1 MYMSKEVSGS
11 LIVRNQKILLLKNE
25 GQDDYQIPMGYG
37 QKGEL
42 SADVA
47 ERITSE
53 ITGCGCEVERY
64 KKKLKNSFTEDEA
77 EVTMQPYK
85 VSIEGEPKEGEWVDL
100 TRLSSIELHPALSEL
115 TEEMAKRL

>member
-1 MYMSKEVSGS
+1 MLNEVSGS

-25 GQDDYQIPMGYG
+25 SQEDYRIPMGYG
-37 QKGEL
+37 EEGEL

-47 ERITSE
+47 ERVTSE
-53 ITGCGCEVERY
+53 VTGCGCEVERY
-64 KKKLKNSFTEDEA
+64 KKKLKNSFDDEGN

-85 VSIEGEPKEGEWVDL
+85 VTIEGEPQEGEWVDL
-100 TRLSSIELHPALSEL
+100 KELSTISLHPSLSDL

>member
-1 MYMSKEVSGS
+1 MLKEVSGS

-25 GQDDYQIPMGYG
+25 SQEHYRVPMGHG
-37 QKGEL
+37 EQGEL

-53 ITGCGCEVERY
+53 VTGCGCEVERY
-64 KKKLKNSFTEDEA
+64 KKKLKTSFEKEGD

-85 VSIEGEPKEGEWVDL
+85 VTIEGEPQQGEWIDL
-100 TRLSSIELHPALSEL
+100 KDLETIDLHSSISEL

>member
-1 MYMSKEVSGS
+1 MYMLNEVSGS

-25 GQDDYQIPMGYG
+25 TQEHYRIPMGHG
-37 QKGEL
+37 EEGEL

-47 ERITSE
+47 RRVTSE

-64 KKKLKNSFTEDEA
+64 KKKLKNSFDDEG
-77 EVTMQPYK
+77 EEITMQPYK
-85 VSIEGEPKEGEWVDL
+85 VSIEGEPREGEWVDL
-100 TRLSSIELHPALSEL
+100 KELSTISLHPSLSDL